1 LDNGAATFHLH
12 PGTVLDF
19 WRNVASRAVTMA
31 RTSGAACNGAIGL
44 AGGRDE
50 LADPGRRPAVGTC
63 TARSVRR
70 SAAARN
76 HAPTSPILSS
86 NVVDSNAPVVRWQL
100 PEPLAAAPNREGYVI
115 AGVGGRIVAYL
126 IDAVLVSIVPTI
138 LSLILFDY
146 SGLFDQFRR
155 SITTGHAGQAAFVVP
170 MTLDLILVSFIS
182 VAIHYLYFVGFWTS
196 GGRATPG
203 LRGLRMQVVD
213 ARSGGPLSIGQ
224 ATRRWAALGAPLALL
239 TILPALQSLAG
250 LIQIGLVVVI
260 FFTVVANDR
269 KQGLHDR
276 WANSLVIRDARSGD
290 RAIAFGCVLLAVLLI
305 GFGIIVGAIAIIALG
320 PAFQQLLIDVG
331 NSI

>member
-1 LDNGAATFHLH
+1 MSWQTPGGDPPSEPVPPDSFDAARL
-12 PGTVLDF
+12 L
-19 WRNVASRAVTMA
+19 
-31 RTSGAACNGAIGL
+31 
-44 AGGRDE
+44 E
-50 LADPGRRPAVGTC
+50 
-63 TARSVRR
+63 
-70 SAAARN
+70 SAASGPP
-76 HAPTSPILSS
+76 APTSPILSA

-126 IDAVLVSIVPTI
+126 IDAVLVGIVPTI

-146 SGLFDQFRR
+146 SGLVDQFRR
-155 SITTGHAGQAAFVVP
+155 SIVAGHAGQAAFVVP

-224 ATRRWAALGAPLALL
+224 ATRRWAALGAPLTLL
-239 TILPALQSLAG
+239 TILPALQSVAG
-250 LIQIGLVVVI
+250 LIQSGLVIVI

-269 KQGLHDR
+269 RQGLHDR

-290 RAIAFGCVLLAVLLI
+290 RATAFGCVLLAVLLI

>member
-1 LDNGAATFHLH
+1 MSWQT
-12 PGTVLDF
+12 PG
-19 WRNVASRAVTMA
+19 
-31 RTSGAACNGAIGL
+31 G
-44 AGGRDE
+44 
-50 LADPGRRPAVGTC
+50 DPPSEPAPPDPFD
-63 TARSVRR
+63 
-70 SAAARN
+70 AARLLETAASGPP
-76 HAPTSPILSS
+76 APTSPILSA

-138 LSLILFDY
+138 LSLILVDY

-155 SITTGHAGQAAFVVP
+155 SIATSHAGQAAFVVP

-224 ATRRWAALGAPLALL
+224 ATRRWAALGAPLTLL
-239 TILPALQSLAG
+239 TILPALQSVAG
-250 LIQIGLVVVI
+250 LIQSGLVLVI
-260 FFTVVANDR
+260 FFTIVANDR
-269 KQGLHDR
+269 RQGLHDR

-290 RAIAFGCVLLAVLLI
+290 RAIVFGCVLLI
-305 GFGIIVGAIAIIALG
+305 GIGIIFGIIFGAIAIIAVG